1 MSSVKEFT
9 TEEFG
14 FRLATSPEGIRVF
27 DQGVDFGEEK
37 DGPLR
42 LLAIGN
48 QSGYVACSNKNSLIV
63 EKLSKFSQQDEVAHD
78 CIEDLNNVTIIGFNC
93 DESKLFILED
103 GLLMWLNMGDISVNE
118 KVTSRSLKEF
128 TLKNSE
134 KLKDVLDFSPSPVNP
149 NIMAIYNRNRE
160 LFLVQDGEL
169 IKKENVSCFEWSLRG
184 DILYFGLFGLSA
196 VHSIVLGQENE
207 TNTAVSNPEIDDT
220 NSVIVIKI
228 NELRYK
234 SHWLVI
240 YKRNGDGDG
249 DGDYECYV
257 LINADK
263 VSSCSQVDI
272 APSFGSLEHSGTYYV
287 LPLFLWVPDKSYF
300 FVSLSLST
308 EISVLKIDDKGNVN
322 VISQLDD
329 SERAQLPIN
338 EDTGEDELPIGLA
351 IDICSLEIVV
361 MEPCNGVDRTLGTLP
376 RIWCLTHEGA
386 MVSWWVYESPAL
398 KGNKLNLKKTLD
410 YLRSQILVS
419 SDTSEGEKQR
429 VIPHEEVSPKK
440 IEGRVKE
447 SEPKEPK
454 GEKSSQASSFGSS
467 NESRPSNSFGSVG
480 LTSGNQSDV
489 GSKDISSTKD
499 TAFSTSGVGKPAFGA
514 SGFGASGFGS
524 SGFGKPAFG
533 TSAFSSS
540 GFGKPAFGTSAF
552 DGKGLMSGNESPDSQ
567 ETKHFPRASSG
578 SGFGRYAVDSGKN
591 SPLGLSENVQRSVVS
606 EKSSSSSI
614 FGRASPS
621 VQNEMKGAS
630 PFSGLQEKESIFGD
644 SRSNLLSSS
653 RLGSDESLFGGGG
666 SKSLLNK
673 ANCRGPDSSLSD
685 KEKQNLNI
693 KEEHEKSHQKL
704 PLFSGS
710 NNKKDGGNEHR
721 KNVDSFA
728 DITIQDDS
736 SETEKSSLA
745 SGLDYNESD
754 KDSAFVNVSNK
765 STANIDEEQIL
776 PTSDKRKDASTDH
789 ENKTDELSNLS
800 LNSLQV
806 QDDLNFSGGSYFQGP
821 KSLEGTNKS
830 SEDSPK
836 VFSLEGANS
845 KTQTNEFQSEPSD
858 SSISRP
864 QESIVSNTKERP
876 EKKKSI
882 LEENRI
888 HFEESS
894 QTRILD
900 LLKNN
905 PPPLFPLFYKLSGT
919 EMALLSDNKP
929 LWKKFNEIYGTTEAS
944 LSILNMNISVLRE
957 YIDQNSAHLQ
967 DYYDSWML
975 DFPEYWHLS
984 MTGLLENMTQQ
995 FSPEV
1000 TNRLDQSK
1008 QVDARLTSMI
1018 GRLETTLGELS
1029 EMDRV
1034 LNKLL
1039 HFPSETPITAAKSLP
1054 LSFEQEKMRSSLRL
1068 KLRNIQELKSKLV
1081 SAMMPL
1087 KAKLSTNTE
1096 FLKNMEYV
1104 IFLISKNLF
1113 GHINEIKELYSK
1125 LKSLQ
1130 KENDKLL
1137 DYPLNNNSNSLPPS
1151 ILSKIKVSQD
1161 FKCHEREFTL

>member
-48 QSGYVACSNKNSLIV
+48 QSGYVACSNKSSLIV
-63 EKLSKFSQQDEVAHD
+63 EKLSKFSQQDELAHD
-78 CIEDLNNVTIIGFNC
+78 FIDDLNNVTIIDFNC

-103 GLLMWLNMGDISVNE
+103 GLLKWLNMDDISVTG

-128 TLKNSE
+128 TLKNSG
-134 KLKDVLDFSPSPVNP
+134 KLKDVLDFSPSPVYP

-184 DILYFGLFGLSA
+184 DILYFGLHGLSA
-196 VHSIVLGQENE
+196 VHFIVLGQENE

-249 DGDYECYV
+249 DSDYECYV

-272 APSFGSLEHSGTYYV
+272 APSFGSLEHFGTYYV
-287 LPLFLWVPDKSYF
+287 LPLFLWLPDKSYF

-308 EISVLKIDDKGNVN
+308 EISVLEIDDKGNVN

-338 EDTGEDELPIGLA
+338 EDTGEDELPIGFA

-361 MEPCNGVDRTLGTLP
+361 MEPCKGVDRTLGTLP

-429 VIPHEEVSPKK
+429 VIPHEEVSSKK
-440 IEGRVKE
+440 MEGSVKE

-454 GEKSSQASSFGSS
+454 GEKSPQVSSFGSS

-489 GSKDISSTKD
+489 GSKDISSTRD
-499 TAFSTSGVGKPAFGA
+499 TAFSTGVGKPAFGA
-514 SGFGASGFGS
+514 PTFGSSGFGS
-524 SGFGKPAFG
+524 SGFGKPVFG

-540 GFGKPAFGTSAF
+540 GFGKPVFGTPAF
-552 DGKGLMSGNESPDSQ
+552 DGKDLMSGNESPDSQ
-567 ETKHFPRASSG
+567 ETKHLPRASSG
-578 SGFGRYAVDSGKN
+578 SGFGKYAVDSGTN
-591 SPLGLSENVQRSVVS
+591 SFLGLSENVQRSVVS
-606 EKSSSSSI
+606 KKSSSSSI

-621 VQNEMKGAS
+621 VQNEIKGAS

-644 SRSNLLSSS
+644 SRGNLLSSS
-653 RLGSDESLFGGGG
+653 RLGSNESLFGGG
-666 SKSLLNK
+666 SIKSLLNK
-673 ANCRGPDSSLSD
+673 AGSHVPDSSLRD
-685 KEKQNLNI
+685 KGKQNLDLNI

-745 SGLDYNESD
+745 SSLDYNESD

-776 PTSDKRKDASTDH
+776 PTSDKRQDASTDH

-800 LNSLQV
+800 LKSLQV
-806 QDDLNFSGGSYFQGP
+806 QNDHNFSGGSYFQGP
-821 KSLEGTNKS
+821 KS
-830 SEDSPK
+830 SEDSPE

-864 QESIVSNTKERP
+864 QESIVSSTEERP
-876 EKKKSI
+876 EEKKSI
-882 LEENRI
+882 LEDNQI
-888 HFEESS
+888 HFEKSS

-919 EMALLSDNKP
+919 EMALLNDNKP

-944 LSILNMNISVLRE
+944 LSILNMNISILRE
-957 YIDQNSAHLQ
+957 YIDQNSTHLRG
-967 DYYDSWML
+967 YYDSWML

-984 MTGLLENMTQQ
+984 MTGLLKNMTQQ

-1018 GRLETTLGELS
+1018 GRLETTLGQLS

-1039 HFPSETPITAAKSLP
+1039 HFPSDTPITAAKSLP

-1104 IFLISKNLF
+1104 IFLTSKNLL

-1137 DYPLNNNSNSLPPS
+1137 DYPLNNNSTSSPPS